1 MTADLVALKEDKY
14 CPFALPVIVPE
25 FATRT
30 FAAIVPLGQQTWAGS
45 PDLTL
50 LADKSKTNS
59 CSYPGELGLV
69 LQTFYKGIVPRR
81 LEITLV
87 LAMLCHELYII
98 RAKGHLLGFSIA
110 GGLFC
115 HLLFVDQRLT
125 ESSSFDERP

>member
-1 MTADLVALKEDKY
+1 M
-14 CPFALPVIVPE
+14 
-25 FATRT
+25 
-30 FAAIVPLGQQTWAGS
+30 
-45 PDLTL
+45 L
-50 LADKSKTNS
+50 LADKSKSNGRS
-59 CSYPGELGLV
+59 RSGELGLV

-110 GGLFC
+110 GGPFC